1 MNEEFS
7 KSLKNG
13 DLNAYNKLFNTY
25 YSRLF
30 NYALKLSNDKSVAKD
45 VVQEA
50 FIKLWLSKQNIKPDL
65 SIGNYLLKIC
75 HNEFL
80 IHARKRKKER
90 ALLDKIKI
98 ETTYE
103 MFTSNE
109 DEVSRIDMVKEG
121 IDKLSPKCK
130 EAFILSKYEKMKYK
144 VIAEK
149 MGISIKTVENHISK
163 AYSELRKNLQH
174 LSILFF

>member
-7 KSLKNG
+7 KSLKKG
-13 DLNAYNKLFNTY
+13 DLKAYNKLFKTY
-25 YSRLF
+25 YPRLF
-30 NYALKLSNDKSVAKD
+30 SYALKLSNDKSIAKD
-45 VVQEA
+45 IVQEA
-50 FIKLWLSKQNIKPDL
+50 FIKLWLNKQNIKPEL
-65 SIGNYLLKIC
+65 PIGNYLLKIC

-90 ALLDKIKI
+90 AFLDKIKL

-103 MFTSNE
+103 MFTSDE
-109 DEVSRIDMVKEG
+109 DELSRIDMVKKG

-149 MGISIKTVENHISK
+149 MGISIRTVENHISK
-163 AYSELRKNLQH
+163 AYGELRKNLQH
-174 LSILFF
+174 LSMLFF